1 MKVDSD
7 PEDDSVLFSCGSS
20 STAVACAILVL
31 LVFMH
36 LELCSRRFSARR
48 HVGTL
53 GGRSPLSWGGEVPTV
68 DASVFD
74 EFHLKFGQH
83 FDCRLRHSLCLR
95 FRRSACQIER
105 QRRLWTSLCLRT

>member
-20 STAVACAILVL
+20 STAVACAILFL

-36 LELCSRRFSARR
+36 LALCSRRFSARR

-53 GGRSPLSWGGEVPTV
+53 GGRSSQFGRHFFTV
-68 DASVFD
+68 RAFS
-74 EFHLKFGQH
+74 HH
-83 FDCRLRHSLCLR
+83 R
-95 FRRSACQIER
+95 FFEPS
-105 QRRLWTSLCLRT
+105 SSRTCECSRAPGSPGVLTPS